1 MSDQKTAAEACRAA
15 LGSRGLDIVSVEY
28 GDMWD
33 TTREMEIWGLRPR
46 DALNLAIMKRAGE
59 KSIVTED
66 ERFDKAGVKRIPID
80 VFARSI

>member
-1 MSDQKTAAEACRAA
+1 
-15 LGSRGLDIVSVEY
+15 
-28 GDMWD
+28 MWD
-33 TTREMEIWGLRPR
+33 MTREMEIWGLRPR